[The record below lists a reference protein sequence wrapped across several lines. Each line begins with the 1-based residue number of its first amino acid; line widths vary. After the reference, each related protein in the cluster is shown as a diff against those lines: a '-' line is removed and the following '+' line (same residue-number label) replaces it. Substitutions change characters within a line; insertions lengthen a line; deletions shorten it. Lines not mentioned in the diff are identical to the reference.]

1 MDKPSSRRVLP
12 ELAIHLKF
20 FKFIELKFQFVK
32 FQLIKFQFKFL
43 ELTKPVRA
51 AICVLLLYFL
61 LFAFVTI
68 IFLLLLLLLLFLF
81 LLIIFIIV
89 IFFLVLVLTK
99 HQQLRATTFLV
110 RVEPELKS
118 KLRNA
123 RMEFTAKLSA
133 IQYGMSHNCVFN
145 VRIVLLIFISPA
157 NGHNYV
163 HNFHNRNWGV
173 FNRDR
178 IYYNNNRGSNN
189 NNGRGNHHN

>member
-1 MDKPSSRRVLP
+1 MGKSSSRRVLP

-32 FQLIKFQFKFL
+32 FQLIKFQFKFF

-68 IFLLLLLLLLFLF
+68 IFILLLLLFIIF
-81 LLIIFIIV
+81 IIFIIV
-89 IFFLVLVLTK
+89 IFFLVFVLTE

-123 RMEFTAKLSA
+123 RMELTTKLST
-133 IQYGMSHNCVFN
+133 IQYGMAHNCVFN
-145 VRIVLLIFISPA
+145 I
-157 NGHNYV
+157 
-163 HNFHNRNWGV
+163 
-173 FNRDR
+173 
-178 IYYNNNRGSNN
+178 
-189 NNGRGNHHN
+189 